1 MADAEPIRA
10 GVEALAGIRDSG
22 PRIGPGV
29 ATRFLALARPDL
41 YVSLNGASRQGLAEC
56 SGLAPTTMDRRYGD
70 LLAWV
75 HGSNW
80 YRAERPTDA
89 LEGEIWDYRAALVD
103 AFVYDG

>member
-1 MADAEPIRA
+1 
-10 GVEALAGIRDSG
+10 
-22 PRIGPGV
+22 
-29 ATRFLALARPDL
+29 
-41 YVSLNGASRQGLAEC
+41 
-56 SGLAPTTMDRRYGD
+56 MDRRYGD

-80 YRAERPTDA
+80 YQAQRPPDA